1 MSDIVV
7 IRPNLILGLSRMK
20 DLVKS
25 VTLDIMSQQSL
36 NDVALGLEMNL

>member
-1 MSDIVV
+1 MNDIVV
-7 IRPNLILGLSRMK
+7 IRPNLILGLSRKK

-25 VTLDIMSQQSL
+25 VTLDIMSQQSS